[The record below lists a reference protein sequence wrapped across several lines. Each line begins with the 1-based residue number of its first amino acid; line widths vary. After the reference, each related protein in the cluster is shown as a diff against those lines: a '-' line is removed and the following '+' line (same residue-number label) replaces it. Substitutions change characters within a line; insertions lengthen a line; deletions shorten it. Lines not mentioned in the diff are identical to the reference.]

1 MATICVCCKCF
12 SVKGHV
18 CTTMDLGVCQ
28 WASWL
33 IAVVMGGLKFKFPIA
48 LHMSGVVIFIKNS
61 ALNGAACH
69 AMALWGL
76 LLCQLLVL
84 GLGGVQLLEPFWGGA
99 L

>member
-1 MATICVCCKCF
+1 MNYDHEAIHEAYKSTPLEVI
-12 SVKGHV
+12 
-18 CTTMDLGVCQ
+18 DGV
-28 WASWL
+28 A
-33 IAVVMGGLKFKFPIA
+33 
-48 LHMSGVVIFIKNS
+48 IFIKNS
-61 ALNGAACH
+61 VLKGAACH